1 MKKMIEKQIEIYVD
15 INTSIDNL
23 LKEFNKLKDQYG
35 KDAQFELDGS
45 SYDCYDYSFTIT
57 YKIEESDKA
66 YEKRIDANKKR
77 QITRK
82 INAKKNKLKKI
93 ENEKAKL
100 KELLEK
106 YGTDV

>member
-1 MKKMIEKQIEIYVD
+1 MIEKLIEVDVD

-35 KDAQFELDGS
+35 KDAQFELDAN
-45 SYDCYDYSFTIT
+45 SYDCYDYSFTIS
-57 YKIEESDKA
+57 YKREETDEK
-66 YEKRIDANKKR
+66 YQKRIDANKRR

-93 ENEKAKL
+93 EDEKAKL

-106 YGTDV
+106 YGTDI